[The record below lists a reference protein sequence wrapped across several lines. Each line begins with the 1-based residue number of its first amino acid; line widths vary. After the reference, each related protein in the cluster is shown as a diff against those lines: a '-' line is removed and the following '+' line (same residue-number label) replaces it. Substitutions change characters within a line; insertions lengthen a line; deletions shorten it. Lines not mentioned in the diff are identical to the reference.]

1 MRKRRKFYSG
11 AVNHVYQR
19 TVDGV
24 QLFYCDIDYL
34 VFFTILA
41 VCARSSDV
49 RILEICLMH
58 NHVHLLIQTET
69 MHVLS
74 HFMDHCTA
82 WFVREYN
89 SFVGRYGK
97 LFKKNYGSAP
107 KRDEK
112 KLRSAIIY
120 IGNNPVEKHFCK
132 NAVEFRWN
140 FLAYGLS
147 ANPFSEPLRKRT
159 ASKGLRN
166 ALKEVDLM
174 VSLNLPL
181 KYAQL
186 MRMTDKLSPEEYEQ
200 FVDYVVNA
208 YSPIDYDGLAS
219 YFKSYDSMLHAMSS
233 TTGSDFDIK
242 ESRDD
247 FSLQSFREMSRYIK
261 EKLCL
266 HTVRKVTV
274 WPLDEKVRLYNELL
288 LNTTA
293 SGKQI
298 GKFLHI
304 KA

>member
-24 QLFYCDIDYL
+24 QLFYCDIDCL
-34 VFFTILA
+34 VFFTILS

-58 NHVHLLIQTET
+58 NHIHLLIQAEA
-69 MHVLS
+69 MRELS

-89 SFVGRYGK
+89 SFVGRSGK

-107 KRDEK
+107 KWDEK

-132 NAVEFRWN
+132 NAREFRWN
-140 FLAYGLS
+140 FLSYGLS
-147 ANPFSEPLRKRT
+147 ANPFSEPLIKRK
-159 ASKGLRN
+159 ASQCLRN

-174 VSLNLPL
+174 ASLNLPL
-181 KYAQL
+181 KYVQL
-186 MRMTDKLSPEEYEQ
+186 IRMTDRLSPVEYKQ
-200 FVDYVVNA
+200 FVDYVINA
-208 YSPIDYDGLAS
+208 YSPIDYKGLAS

-242 ESRDD
+242 ENRDD
-247 FSLQSFREMSRYIK
+247 FSLQAFREMIGHLK
-261 EKLCL
+261 EKMPL
-266 HTVRKVTV
+266 HAVRKVTV
-274 WPLDEKVRLYNELL
+274 WPLDEKIKLYNELL
-288 LNTTA
+288 LKTTA

-298 GKFLHI
+298 CKFLHI